1 MAKKVVTVNEYKKV
15 TVQSSVQVENAM
27 DIALQVS
34 IMRKEFSL
42 AKTKAKQIEYA
53 LELFSIAVEQGH
65 ISRELL
71 AKIK

>member
-1 MAKKVVTVNEYKKV
+1 MAKKAVIVNEYKKV

>member
-1 MAKKVVTVNEYKKV
+1 MAKKVVIVNEYKKV

-53 LELFSIAVEQGH
+53 LELFSNAVEQGH

>member
-1 MAKKVVTVNEYKKV
+1 MAKKVVSVNEYKKV

>member
-1 MAKKVVTVNEYKKV
+1 MAKKVVTVSEYKKI
-15 TVQSSVQVENAM
+15 TVLSSKQVENAM
-27 DIALQVS
+27 DIALQIS

-42 AKTKAKQIEYA
+42 AKSKAKQIEYA
-53 LELFSIAVEQGH
+53 LQLFEIAVEQGH

>member
-1 MAKKVVTVNEYKKV
+1 MAKKVVIVNEYKKV

-53 LELFSIAVEQGH
+53 LELFSNAVEQGY

>member
-1 MAKKVVTVNEYKKV
+1 MAKKVVIVNEYKKV